1 MTNVPQ
7 TPPAQSGAAAEDGAA
22 IDLAG
27 GVERVMGD
35 HGIFAR
41 ILERFRS
48 DYRRAAVAIRA
59 ALAAGDTPLA
69 QRLTHTLKGASGMI
83 EARPLQRQALAL
95 EQALGGQ
102 PADWEPQLAR
112 LDAELDR
119 VLRELDAMV
128 GAQAAQ
134 VARADKPQAA
144 SLDAAVAVERLAALL
159 DSGDGA
165 ALELVEEAH
174 AELAAALG
182 EARWREV
189 AAAVDDFDFERA
201 LALLRGPSGGP

>member
-1 MTNVPQ
+1 MTLVRQ
-7 TPPAQSGAAAEDGAA
+7 TPTAEDGAA

-95 EQALGGQ
+95 EQALRGQ
-102 PADWEPQLAR
+102 PSDWEPQLAR

-119 VLRELDAMV
+119 VLRELDTV
-128 GAQAAQ
+128 LAAQ

-144 SLDAAVAVERLAALL
+144 SLEATEAVERLAALL

-165 ALELVEEAH
+165 AVELVEEAH
-174 AELAAALG
+174 AALAAAMG

-201 LALLRGPSGGP
+201 LALLDGPSGGP